1 MGKRFNSFSVVMLSA
16 LMTML
21 LASCAQQPKVDESAE
36 GDGVTYF
43 NQQRPELPTSTAGD
57 QNELVLSQEVK
68 REPEFFVR
76 EGSGEFINRKAQ
88 ARSHSQPA
96 KGDITLNFE
105 AVDLREVVK
114 VIFEEILRENYLID
128 DKVQGKV
135 TIHTTYPVST
145 ESVLPIL
152 ENILQMNGAVMVRNG
167 ALYKILPAADLQGMA
182 LKPSVGQGQAKM
194 RAGQGVQ
201 IVPLK
206 YISAVEMKKILESF
220 TTKSE
225 QIRIDPGRNLMI
237 LSGSYQKINNL
248 LQTIKMFDVDWLSG
262 MSFGLIPLKFTDAK
276 TLTDELKNILGDG
289 DASPLG
295 NMIKLI
301 PVERLGAVM
310 VISQQPKYIDE
321 ARRLIA
327 QFDQGSDKSPDRR
340 LYVHH
345 LKNGKAE
352 NIASILQSIFG
363 NEVAATESA
372 GPLSNSDPLLR
383 SNVRSPTTT
392 GIDLKNSNADRE
404 AALTKDQ
411 PTLAADDPAAAQS
424 EGTKPGG
431 GAASTAT
438 IIADPDNNA
447 ILVMASPK
455 DYQKIKATITRLDV
469 APKQV
474 MIEATIAEV
483 QLSDNLSYG
492 VRWFFNGSTGG
503 GRPYQGGLG
512 SPLPDSV
519 GGDGFALGLFNSLND
534 LKVFFDILENE
545 SSVKFLSAP
554 QIMVI
559 DNQTA
564 SFRVGDQIPIVTRS
578 SQSTTDPN
586 APIVS
591 EVQFRDTGTLL
602 QITPRINEGGMVTL
616 EVSQEVSTPGSAP
629 AIGGGGNVAISQRT
643 IESTV
648 VVHDG
653 QTVVLGGLIRENTS
667 SGQAGIPGLM
677 HIPLLGSLFSSTTKD
692 VSRTELI
699 ITLTPKVVRNPQ
711 EAFDISQELRDKIK
725 EATLFQDDF
734 YRRRAVQ

>member
-1 MGKRFNSFSVVMLSA
+1 
-16 LMTML
+16 ML
-21 LASCAQQPKVDESAE
+21 LASCAQQPKMEDAAE
-36 GDGVTYF
+36 GNGVSF
-43 NQQRPELPTSTAGD
+43 VNQQRPELPALSADD
-57 QNELVLSQEVK
+57 QNELVLSEEVK

-76 EGSGEFINRKAQ
+76 QGSGEFINSKAQ
-88 ARSHSQPA
+88 AKRQSQPA
-96 KGDITLNFE
+96 RGDITLNFE

-135 TIHTTYPVST
+135 TIHTTYPVTT

-167 ALYKILPAADLQGMA
+167 ALYKILPAADLKGMA

-206 YISAVEMKKILESF
+206 YISAMEMKKILESF

-262 MSFGLIPLKFTDAK
+262 MSFGLIPLKYTDAK
-276 TLTDELKNILGDG
+276 TLTDELQHILGDG

-310 VISQQPKYIDE
+310 VISQQPRYIDE

-352 NIASILQSIFG
+352 NIAAILQSIFG

-372 GPLSNSDPLLR
+372 GPLSHSDPLLR

-411 PTLAADDPAAAQS
+411 PTLAAANDPSTDQAES
-424 EGTKPGG
+424 TKPGG

-512 SPLPDSV
+512 SPLPDNV
-519 GGDGFALGLFNSLND
+519 GGDGFALGLFNSLDD

-692 VSRTELI
+692 ISRTELI

-711 EAFDISQELRDKIK
+711 EAFDISQELREKIK

>member
-1 MGKRFNSFSVVMLSA
+1 
-16 LMTML
+16 
-21 LASCAQQPKVDESAE
+21 
-36 GDGVTYF
+36 
-43 NQQRPELPTSTAGD
+43 
-57 QNELVLSQEVK
+57 
-68 REPEFFVR
+68 
-76 EGSGEFINRKAQ
+76 
-88 ARSHSQPA
+88 
-96 KGDITLNFE
+96 
-105 AVDLREVVK
+105 
-114 VIFEEILRENYLID
+114 
-128 DKVQGKV
+128 
-135 TIHTTYPVST
+135 
-145 ESVLPIL
+145 
-152 ENILQMNGAVMVRNG
+152 
-167 ALYKILPAADLQGMA
+167 
-182 LKPSVGQGQAKM
+182 
-194 RAGQGVQ
+194 
-201 IVPLK
+201 
-206 YISAVEMKKILESF
+206 
-220 TTKSE
+220 
-225 QIRIDPGRNLMI
+225 
-237 LSGSYQKINNL
+237 
-248 LQTIKMFDVDWLSG
+248 
-262 MSFGLIPLKFTDAK
+262 
-276 TLTDELKNILGDG
+276 
-289 DASPLG
+289 
-295 NMIKLI
+295 
-301 PVERLGAVM
+301 
-310 VISQQPKYIDE
+310 
-321 ARRLIA
+321 
-327 QFDQGSDKSPDRR
+327 
-340 LYVHH
+340 
-345 LKNGKAE
+345 
-352 NIASILQSIFG
+352 
-363 NEVAATESA
+363 
-372 GPLSNSDPLLR
+372 
-383 SNVRSPTTT
+383 
-392 GIDLKNSNADRE
+392 
-404 AALTKDQ
+404 LTKDQ
-411 PTLAADDPAAAQS
+411 PALAAGDGASTDGAES
-424 EGTKPGG
+424 KMVGG

-455 DYQKIKATITRLDV
+455 DYQKIKATISRLDL

-534 LKVFFDILENE
+534 LKVFFDILESE

-578 SQSTTDPN
+578 SQSTTDPD

-677 HIPLLGSLFSSTTKD
+677 NIPLLGSLFSSTTKD
-692 VSRTELI
+692 ISRTELI
-699 ITLTPKVVRNPQ
+699 ITLTPRVVRNPQ
-711 EAFDISQELRDKIK
+711 EAYDISQELREKIK

-734 YRRRAVQ
+734 NQRRAVR